1 MRAFGF
7 IQAERANFPIAVL
20 CETCGVSRSGFYD
33 WVDRAPSVREESD
46 RALRAHI
53 RAAHSRS
60 RGTYGSPRVTAE
72 LRDQGHQ
79 VGQRRVARLMRE
91 AGLQGRPR
99 RRWVTTTDSDHQQPV
114 AENLLDRNFEADAPN
129 EVWAADLTYIP
140 TAEGWLYLAVILDLH
155 SRKVVGWAA
164 ASHMRKELCLE
175 ALDKAL
181 ILRSPAPGFIHHS
194 DRGSQYASNAY
205 RDRLDKAG
213 ARCSM
218 SRKGDCW
225 DNAVVESFFGTLK
238 QELIH
243 TQAWPTRRAARVA
256 IGNYLHQ
263 FYNPVRRHS
272 ANGHISP
279 NDQELLYQTAA

>member
-155 SRKVVGWAA
+155 SAPQRHEGRRLGGSQPHAKGAVP
-164 ASHMRKELCLE
+164 
-175 ALDKAL
+175 
-181 ILRSPAPGFIHHS
+181 RSPGQGPDPQKPS
-194 DRGSQYASNAY
+194 
-205 RDRLDKAG
+205 
-213 ARCSM
+213 
-218 SRKGDCW
+218 
-225 DNAVVESFFGTLK
+225 
-238 QELIH
+238 
-243 TQAWPTRRAARVA
+243 AWFHPPQRPRE
-256 IGNYLHQ
+256 
-263 FYNPVRRHS
+263 PVRQQRLQGPAGQGRSQVFHEQKGRLLGQRRGRVLLRHAEAGTHPHPGMADPPS
-272 ANGHISP
+272 CTSGHRQLPSP
-279 NDQELLYQTAA
+279 VLQPCPQALSQRTHQPQ